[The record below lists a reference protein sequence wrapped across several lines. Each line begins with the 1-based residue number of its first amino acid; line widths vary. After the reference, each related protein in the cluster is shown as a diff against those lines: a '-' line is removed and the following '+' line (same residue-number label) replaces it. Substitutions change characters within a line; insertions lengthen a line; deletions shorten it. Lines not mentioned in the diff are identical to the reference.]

1 MELRPL
7 GKTGLHVSPIGLGTV
22 KLGRDRGLKYAA
34 PPRIP
39 SDDEAMALLR
49 TAHELGVNLIDTAP
63 AYGTSEERLGKLLY
77 TVAPREAWVLC
88 TKAGEEF
95 DPVAA
100 TSRYDFSP
108 AAITASVERSL
119 RRLGTDRL
127 DIVLLHFGSS
137 DATDARVLAQGE
149 AMGALRAMQQR
160 GLVRCV
166 GGSTGTPEGA
176 RLAVEHGDVVML
188 TLNPDALQDRPWIEA
203 ARSRGRGV
211 LIKKPLGSGHASD
224 PAAALRM
231 VLGTPGVCSAV
242 VGTSSVAN
250 LRANIKAI
258 E

>member
-7 GKTGLHVSPIGLGTV
+7 GSTGLRVSPIGLGTV

-34 PPRIP
+34 PARIP
-39 SDDEAMALLR
+39 SDDEAVALLR
-49 TAHELGVNLIDTAP
+49 TAHQLGVNLIDTAP

-77 TVAPREAWVLC
+77 AVAPRQAWVLC

-95 DPVAA
+95 DPTSA

-127 DIVLLHFGSS
+127 DIVLLHFGGS
-137 DATDARVLAQGE
+137 DDTDAKVLAKGE
-149 AMGALRAMQQR
+149 AIGALRDLRRR
-160 GLVRCV
+160 GSIRCI
-166 GGSTGTPEGA
+166 GASTGTAEGA

-188 TLNPDALQDRPWIEA
+188 TLNPNAQQDRPWIEA
-203 ARSRGRGV
+203 ACQRGLGV
-211 LIKKPLGSGHASD
+211 LIKKPLGSGHATD
-224 PAAALRM
+224 PAEALRM
-231 VLGTPGVCSAV
+231 ALATPGVSSAV
-242 VGTSSVAN
+242 IGTSSAAN
-250 LRANIKAI
+250 LRANVAAI